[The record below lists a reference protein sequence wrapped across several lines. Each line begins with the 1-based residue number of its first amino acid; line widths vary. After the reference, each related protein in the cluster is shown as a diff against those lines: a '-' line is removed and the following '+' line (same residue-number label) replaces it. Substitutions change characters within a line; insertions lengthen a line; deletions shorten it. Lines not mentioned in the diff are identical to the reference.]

1 MAASKLKHHCL
12 NCKFFINEPELVEQ
26 AFPGL
31 TALSS
36 AYASV
41 RADAGICSRHELFLA
56 PWAKCRDFQVKQ

>member
-1 MAASKLKHHCL
+1 MSANKLKVRCL
-12 NCKFFINEPELVEQ
+12 NCKFFNNEPEQVEQ

-36 AYASV
+36 GYASV

-56 PWAKCRDFQVKQ
+56 PWYRCRDFQINN

>member
-1 MAASKLKHHCL
+1 MVGSKTQGRCL
-12 NCKFFINEPELVEQ
+12 NCQFFDNDPQRVEQ

-31 TALSS
+31 IALSS

-56 PWAKCRDFQVKQ
+56 PWNRCQDFQVKE